1 MPPCPA
7 AGASFMCPEGLSFEA
22 QEVRAFGLL
31 LRDMV
36 ARLDSMGPGDR
47 GPLASLLQTVFSQSQ
62 LEDCRQRPGFQAI
75 HKQLQ
80 SV

>member
-1 MPPCPA
+1 
-7 AGASFMCPEGLSFEA
+7 MCPEGISFEA

-36 ARLDSMGPGDR
+36 ARLDMSPSVGERAPFASM
-47 GPLASLLQTVFSQSQ
+47 LQTVVSHCL
-62 LEDCRQRPGFQAI
+62 LEDCRQRPSFQAI

-80 SV
+80 SM